1 MAQTIRLTHP
11 SPALG
16 AGLPRRL
23 AGRVLAFLRAAREV
37 IAEARAMQ
45 AEAERRYGFVRE

>member
-1 MAQTIRLTHP
+1 MAHTIRIAQP
-11 SPALG
+11 VPALG

-23 AGRVLAFLRAAREV
+23 AGRALALLRAAREV
-37 IAEARAMQ
+37 IVEARAMQ

>member
-1 MAQTIRLTHP
+1 MAQTIRLTHTA
-11 SPALG
+11 PALG

-23 AGRVLAFLRAAREV
+23 VGRVFAFLRAAREV
-37 IAEARAMQ
+37 IVEARAMQ